1 MNGIKGENNT
11 LVIPWQ
17 EFIAK
22 TSQNGLARCTVWE
35 HSIQVAETAQALLE
49 ILPDSLQ
56 CELQQDVIK
65 LAAIHDAGKISPGFQ
80 KRILSSI
87 ADPKYQAMAQKIGTG
102 YETDHAR
109 TGAAALE
116 AFFGNRFGPSDM
128 AQIIAIHHGSIR
140 KPIPPDDSGSIF
152 GGESWAKERAKFLN
166 EIFKKYGVLENRKLG
181 VAQRNL
187 LSGLIT
193 TADWIASDER
203 FFQNVNKPIEQ
214 QAVEAVNA
222 CGFFK
227 PSFNTNLYFKDIF
240 NNKPYTLQQQFIDSV
255 EKPGLYI
262 LEAPMGTGKTEAAL
276 YAAYKLISAG
286 YHHGLFFGLPTR
298 LTSNK
303 IHERVEP
310 FLKTVC
316 GSHEE
321 VKLAH
326 GTAWLEAFKNGGEK
340 FSSGSAWFNPRKRSL
355 LYPFTVGTIDQAL
368 LSILRVNHFFLRS
381 FGLAGKVVILDEVH
395 SYDMYTGSL
404 METMIHDMID
414 LKCTVIILS
423 ATLTGKRRERLF
435 STQGVTST
443 ESAYPLIS
451 AEVEGTRSALNGEW
465 NSNCQYKIN
474 LQDWEPETVA
484 MTAVKKA
491 EQGECVLCIAN
502 TVTKAQAWF
511 EAVKAECCGND
522 FKVGLLHSKF
532 PGFRRAEL
540 EQEWIDILSK
550 DGKRPNGC
558 VLVSTQ
564 VVEQSVDIDADFLI
578 TELAPT
584 DMLLQRMGRQWRHDI
599 SDRKCARPET
609 VIITGNPVEKETKE
623 AVVTALGKSNCLV
636 YDPYVL
642 WKTFIVW
649 QEIDG
654 VNLSG
659 DIRPLLEAT
668 YRRDA
673 ENEKDCIKELFEYHE
688 KICTKLKKIAE
699 ASKAK
704 YISLPNKDDR
714 EGVATRY
721 SDLPSMQVLLV
732 KKFESSGNRAKLH
745 LMNDVVVEVDR
756 NVKDFKVTADLHE
769 NLITIASYLL
779 RNFNTKTP
787 DYLLKHFYEKTPVL
801 LWDESTGYL
810 SLNSRT
816 TGLIY
821 KPELGLYRDKQYLP
835 QKDKQYLS
843 DEEFDDFDVF
853 DTTRFD
859 W

>member
-1 MNGIKGENNT
+1 MNKKNINALT
-11 LVIPWQ
+11 WQ
-17 EFIAK
+17 NCIAK
-22 TSQNGLARCTVWE
+22 TTVDSEAGCTIRE
-35 HSIQVAETAQALLE
+35 HSIRTAEVARAL
-49 ILPDSLQ
+49 INMLPKSIQ
-56 CELQQDVIK
+56 NELSGNVVR
-65 LAAIHDAGKISPGFQ
+65 LAAIHDVGKISPGFQ
-80 KRILSSI
+80 KRILSGI
-87 ADPKYQAMAQKIGTG
+87 DDPKYQAMAQKIGTG

-116 AFFGNRFGPSDM
+116 AYFGNRFGPSDM

-152 GGESWAKERAKFLN
+152 GGKSWAKERAEFLN
-166 EIFKKYGVLENRKLG
+166 EIFKKYGVLENRKLDS
-181 VAQRNL
+181 AQRNL

-193 TADWIASDER
+193 AADWIASDEQ
-203 FFQNVNKPIEQ
+203 FFQDTSNSIEH
-214 QAVEAVNA
+214 QAQEAIKA

-227 PSFNTNLYFKDIF
+227 PVFTPNLSFKEIF
-240 NNKPYTLQQQFIDSV
+240 DNRPYTLQQQFINSV
-255 EKPGLYI
+255 EKPGLYV

-276 YAAYKLISAG
+276 YAAYKLIANG

-316 GSHEE
+316 GSHDE

-326 GTAWLEAFKNGGEK
+326 GTAWLEAFKNGGED
-340 FSSGSAWFNPRKRSL
+340 FSSGSSWFNPRKRSL

-368 LSILRVNHFFLRS
+368 LSILRVKHFFLRS
-381 FGLAGKVVILDEVH
+381 FGLAGKVIILDEVH

-404 METMIHDMID
+404 METMIHDLID

-423 ATLTGKRRERLF
+423 ATLTGERRERLF
-435 STQGVTST
+435 SAQRETST
-443 ESAYPLIS
+443 ESAYPLITG
-451 AEVEGTRSALNGEW
+451 EVEGKRIVLQGEW
-465 NSNCQYKIN
+465 NTNCQYKIN

-484 MTAVKKA
+484 KTAVQRA
-491 EQGECVLCIAN
+491 AQGECVLCIAN
-502 TVTKAQAWF
+502 TVAKAQAWF
-511 EAVKAECCGND
+511 EAVKAGCCGND

-532 PGFRRAEL
+532 PGFKRAEL
-540 EQEWIDILSK
+540 EKEWIDILSK
-550 DGKRPNGC
+550 NGERPDGC
-558 VLVSTQ
+558 ILISTQ

-599 SDRKCARPET
+599 SDRKCSRPET
-609 VIITGNPVEKETKE
+609 VIITGNPLEKETKE
-623 AVVTALGKSNCLV
+623 AVITALGKSNCLV

-642 WKTFIVW
+642 WKTYMVW
-649 QEIDG
+649 RELNV
-654 VNLSG
+654 VNLPNN
-659 DIRPLLEAT
+659 IRLLLETT
-668 YRRDA
+668 YRQDA
-673 ENEKDCIKELFEYHE
+673 GSEKDCINELVKHHE
-688 KICTKLKKIAE
+688 KICEKLKKIAE

-704 YISLPNKDDR
+704 YTSLPDKDDR

-732 KKFESSGNRAKLH
+732 KNIESSGNQAKLH
-745 LMNDVVVEVDR
+745 LMNDVIVKVDR
-756 NVKDFKVTADLHE
+756 YIKNLKVTAALHE
-769 NLITIASYLL
+769 NLITIATYLL
-779 RNFNTKTP
+779 RGFDTKTP
-787 DYLLKHFYEKTPVL
+787 DYLQKHFYEKTAVL
-801 LWDESTGYL
+801 LWDECNGCL
-810 SLNSRT
+810 SLNGRS

-821 KPELGLYRDKQYLP
+821 KPELGLYSDKKYSP
-835 QKDKQYLS
+835 HKDKHYLS
-843 DEEFDDFDVF
+843 DEELDDFDVF